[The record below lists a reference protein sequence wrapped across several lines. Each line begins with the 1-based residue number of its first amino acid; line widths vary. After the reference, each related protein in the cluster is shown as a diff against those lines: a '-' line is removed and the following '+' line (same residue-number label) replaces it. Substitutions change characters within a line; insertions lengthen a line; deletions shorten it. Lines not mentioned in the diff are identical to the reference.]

1 MKISVVVTSHNYRDY
16 VAQAVQSA
24 LDQTAAPL
32 EVLVVDD
39 GSTDGSSELL
49 KERFGHDARVRI
61 IATANAGQLAA
72 FRRGVAECSGDV
84 VAFLDAD
91 DYWDRE
97 HLERGARIFTD
108 RPEVDFVFTNVALT
122 GAATGLWHEGAQ
134 DRDFGIRV
142 LQAYFLHP
150 WIGSPTSGL
159 MLRRRLCE
167 RVLEVPEDMLPD
179 WKTRADDCL
188 VYGAGILGAYKH
200 YAARPTVHY
209 RIHDA
214 NRWYGQKKRKGAD
227 LDYLWRV
234 NALTEFYGRK
244 AGLSVLPPMSVILE
258 FKSLERPTAA
268 DLWFY
273 LRLLG
278 RVPWSPGM
286 HARQFVAMCIHFLR
300 VRLRAAAE

>member
-1 MKISVVVTSHNYRDY
+1 MRTAVIITSHNYKEF
-16 VAQAVQSA
+16 VGQAVQSA
-24 LDQTAAPL
+24 LEQTATPH
-32 EVLVVDD
+32 EVIIVDD
-39 GSTDGSSELL
+39 GSTDGSPELL
-49 KERFGHDARVRI
+49 KERFGHDPRVRI

-91 DYWDRE
+91 DYWERD
-97 HLERGARIFTD
+97 HLERGVRIFQS

-122 GAATGLWHEGAQ
+122 GAASGVWHDEAQ

-159 MLRRRLCE
+159 MLRRRLCQ
-167 RVLEVPEDMLPD
+167 RVLEVPDDMLGD

-188 VYGAGILGAYKH
+188 VYGAGILGAYKV
-200 YAARPTVHY
+200 YAARPTVRY

-214 NRWYGQKKRKGAD
+214 NRWYGQQLRKGAD

-234 NALTEFYGRK
+234 NALADFYGRK
-244 AGLSVLPPMSVILE
+244 AGLGVLPPMSVLME
-258 FKSLERPTAA
+258 FKSLDRPALG

-278 RVPWSPGM
+278 KVPWGPGM
-286 HARQFVAMCIHFLR
+286 HLRQGAAMCLHFLR
-300 VRLRAAAE
+300 IRLRPAAK